1 MFNYMFNKIFQIIT
15 LRAIVFSMVCSSS
28 VIGLLTEF
36 LDNKFT
42 TLPHVSHC
50 QFSDLKCIKGRIMRV
65 HNFFATFVFNHGL

>member
-50 QFSDLKCIKGRIMRV
+50 QFSDLKCIIKGRIMRV
-65 HNFFATFVFNHGL
+65 HNFFVFNHGL